1 MKQVSVIISTY
12 TADVSGVCSA
22 LYELGGMVVIHDPSG
37 CNSTYNTHDEPR
49 WYDQDSLVFISGLSE
64 IDAIMG
70 NDEKFIDDI
79 VRAAKDL
86 SPRFIALVRTPVP
99 MMIGTDFEA
108 IRDIIAQETGL
119 PVFYFATNG
128 MHSYVQGAGM
138 ALEAV
143 ARSMVAEPPE
153 RTVELADASLSRPP
167 RRKINLLGVT
177 PLDFSINGTL
187 SSMRAFFEAHDCEII
202 STFAMGSSPEEIA
215 RAGEAEVNVVV
226 SSVGLPAAK
235 TLRERFGTPYV
246 VGMPMEPFADELLA
260 CLEEARRDGVCRAA
274 YHEEDAGQDNPSAAR
289 QSVRTEASAAAPV
302 YLIGEAVISQSLA
315 RAVSE
320 SYGCRTKVL
329 CPLETEKELLEEGL
343 CLSVDSE
350 EEIAEILA
358 DAAGIIADP
367 MYEPI
372 CPEGVP
378 FYPLPHEA
386 FSGRI
391 YRKQIPDLTDVRFL
405 ARWMEEN
412 GLSEGRFSRTEML
425 VGEEGM
431 RRLREARVAVFGVGG
446 VGGYV
451 VEALARSGVGAFD
464 LIDNDRV
471 NRSNLNR
478 QIIAT
483 EATIGRKKVE
493 VMRERILSINPDA
506 SVTMHPCFYL
516 PEKADEFD
524 FSSYSYVV
532 DAIDTVT
539 AKIDIIMQAQKA
551 GVPVISCMGAGNKL
565 DPSRF
570 EVTDI
575 YKTSV
580 CPLAKVMRR
589 ELKKRGVKKLKVVYS
604 REEAIKTGSRTPGS
618 IAFVPSA
625 AGLTAAG
632 EVIKDLLAGVG
643 EGAGSKG
650 ANRPEELRCQEGAN
664 RPQEP

>member
-1 MKQVSVIISTY
+1 MKQVSVILSTY

-70 NDEKFIDDI
+70 NDQKFIDDI
-79 VRAAKDL
+79 VRAAKEL

-99 MMIGTDFEA
+99 LMIGTDFEA

-128 MHSYVQGAGM
+128 MHSYVRGAGM
-138 ALEAV
+138 AMKTIAEE
-143 ARSMVAEPPE
+143 MVAEPPE
-153 RTVELADASLSRPP
+153 EMSGNTSMR
-167 RRKINLLGVT
+167 INLLGVT
-177 PLDFSINGTL
+177 PLDFSINSTL
-187 SSMRAFFEAHDCEII
+187 SSMKDFFEHHGCEII
-202 STFAMGSSPEEIA
+202 STFAMGSSPEKIS
-215 RAGEAEVNVVV
+215 RAGEANVNVVV

-235 TLRERFGTPYV
+235 VLYKRFGTPYV
-246 VGMPMEPFADELLA
+246 VGMPVEPFADELLSSMEA
-260 CLEEARRDGVCRAA
+260 ARRDGRCRVA
-274 YHEEDAGQDNPSAAR
+274 YKEKQEEPERSEEPA
-289 QSVRTEASAAAPV
+289 V
-302 YLIGEAVISQSLA
+302 YLIGEAVITQSLA
-315 RAVSE
+315 KAVSE
-320 SYGCRTKVL
+320 SSGCRTRVI
-329 CPLETEKELLEEGL
+329 CPLEVEEELLDKTG
-343 CLSVDSE
+343 CLLLESE
-350 EEIAEILA
+350 EEIAGALHK
-358 DAAGIIADP
+358 AAAIIADP
-367 MYEPI
+367 MYRPV

-391 YRKQIPDLTDVRFL
+391 YRKQIPDLCSIRFL
-405 ARWMEEN
+405 TGWMEKN
-412 GLSEGRFSRTEML
+412 GLAEGRFSRTEML
-425 VGEEGM
+425 LGSEAMEK
-431 RRLREARVAVFGVGG
+431 LKKARVAVFGVGG

-451 VEALARSGVGAFD
+451 VEALARSGVGAFVLVD
-464 LIDNDRV
+464 KDRV
-471 NRSNLNR
+471 SRSNLNR

-483 EATIGRKKVE
+483 EDTIGRQKVD
-493 VMRERILSINPDA
+493 VMRERILSVNPGA
-506 SVTMHPCFYL
+506 EVEVYPCFYL
-516 PEKADEFD
+516 PEKAEDFD
-524 FSSYSYVV
+524 FASYSYVV

-539 AKIDIIMQAQKA
+539 AKIDIAVQSQKA

-565 DPSRF
+565 DPTRF

-580 CPLAKVMRR
+580 CPLARVMRR

-618 IAFVPSA
+618 VAFVPSA

-632 EVIKDLLAGVG
+632 EVIRDLIDG
-643 EGAGSKG
+643 KQKI
-650 ANRPEELRCQEGAN
+650 QEK
-664 RPQEP
+664 

>member
-1 MKQVSVIISTY
+1 MKQVSVILSTY

-79 VRAAKDL
+79 VRAAGQL

-138 ALEAV
+138 AMKAIAEE
-143 ARSMVAEPPE
+143 MVAEPPE
-153 RTVELADASLSRPP
+153 TSVHEMAKPPASMR
-167 RRKINLLGVT
+167 INLLGVT
-177 PLDFSINGTL
+177 PLDFSVNSTL
-187 SSMRAFFEAHDCEII
+187 SSMQAFFEHHGCEII
-202 STFAMGSSPEEIA
+202 STFAMGSSPEEIS
-215 RAGEAEVNVVV
+215 RAGEADVNVVV

-235 TLRERFGTPYV
+235 VLYERFGTPYV
-246 VGMPMEPFADELLA
+246 AGMPVEPFADRLLSSM
-260 CLEEARRDGVCRAA
+260 EEARRDGRCRVA
-274 YHEEDAGQDNPSAAR
+274 YRSEQEEPDAVDETS
-289 QSVRTEASAAAPV
+289 V
-302 YLIGEAVISQSLA
+302 YLIGEAVITQSLA

-320 SYGCRTKVL
+320 SSGCRTKVI
-329 CPLETEKELLEEGL
+329 CPLETEAELINETDCLLLE
-343 CLSVDSE
+343 SE
-350 EEIAEILA
+350 EEIAEALLG
-358 DAAGIIADP
+358 AAGIIADP
-367 MYEPI
+367 MYQPV

-391 YRKQIPDLTDVRFL
+391 YRKQIPDLINVQFL
-405 ARWMEEN
+405 SRWLEEN
-412 GLSEGRFSRTEML
+412 GMTEGRFSRTEML
-425 VGEEGM
+425 LGSEAME
-431 RRLREARVAVFGVGG
+431 RLRKARVAVFGVGG

-464 LIDNDRV
+464 LIDKDRV
-471 NRSNLNR
+471 SRSNLNR

-483 EATIGRKKVE
+483 EDTIGRRKVD

-506 SVTMHPCFYL
+506 KVKTYPCFYL
-516 PEKADEFD
+516 PEKAGDFD
-524 FSSYSYVV
+524 FSAYSYVV

-539 AKIDIIMQAQKA
+539 AKIDIAVQAQKA

-565 DPSRF
+565 DPTRF

-580 CPLAKVMRR
+580 CPLARVMRR

-618 IAFVPSA
+618 VAFVPSA

-632 EVIKDLLAGVG
+632 AVIRDLIGG
-643 EGAGSKG
+643 DREI
-650 ANRPEELRCQEGAN
+650 QEK
-664 RPQEP
+664 

>member
-1 MKQVSVIISTY
+1 MKQVSVILPTY

-79 VRAAKDL
+79 IRAAEQL
-86 SPRFIALVRTPVP
+86 SPRFIALVRTPIP

-119 PVFYFATNG
+119 PVLYFATNG

-138 ALEAV
+138 AMKAIAEE
-143 ARSMVAEPPE
+143 MVAEPPK
-153 RTVELADASLSRPP
+153 APAHGMAKPPASMR
-167 RRKINLLGVT
+167 INLLGVT
-177 PLDFSINGTL
+177 PLDFSVNSTL
-187 SSMRAFFEAHDCEII
+187 SSMQVFFEHHGCEII
-202 STFAMGSSPEEIA
+202 STFAMGSSPEEIG
-215 RAGEAEVNVVV
+215 RAGEADVNVVV

-235 TLRERFGTPYV
+235 MLYERFGTPYV
-246 VGMPMEPFADELLA
+246 AGMPVEPFTDRLLA
-260 CLEEARRDGVCRAA
+260 SMKEARRDCRCRVAYRAEQEESDTVDGTSARVAA
-274 YHEEDAGQDNPSAAR
+274 ASTATAR
-289 QSVRTEASAAAPV
+289 QSLQPGETKSPEDSPSSEDSSV
-302 YLIGEAVISQSLA
+302 YLIGEAVITQSLA
-315 RAVSE
+315 RAISE
-320 SYGCRTKVL
+320 SSGCRTKVI
-329 CPLETEKELLEEGL
+329 CPLETEAELIDETDCLLLE
-343 CLSVDSE
+343 SE
-350 EEIAEILA
+350 EEIAKALRGA
-358 DAAGIIADP
+358 TGIIADT
-367 MYEPI
+367 MYQPI
-372 CPEGVP
+372 CPEGAP

-391 YRKQIPDLTDVRFL
+391 YRKQIPDLTNVQFL
-405 ARWMEEN
+405 SRWLEEN
-412 GLSEGRFSRTEML
+412 GLTEGRFSRTEML
-425 VGEEGM
+425 LGSEAME
-431 RRLREARVAVFGVGG
+431 RLKKARVAVFGVGG

-464 LIDNDRV
+464 LIDKDRV
-471 NRSNLNR
+471 SRSNLNR

-483 EATIGRKKVE
+483 EDTIGRRKVD
-493 VMRERILSINPDA
+493 VMRERILSVNPDA
-506 SVTMHPCFYL
+506 KVRTYPCFYL
-516 PEKADEFD
+516 PEKAGDFD
-524 FSSYSYVV
+524 FSAYSYVV

-539 AKIDIIMQAQKA
+539 AKIDIAVQAQKA
-551 GVPVISCMGAGNKL
+551 GVPIISCMGAGNKL
-565 DPSRF
+565 DPTRF

-580 CPLAKVMRR
+580 CPLARVMRR
-589 ELKKRGVKKLKVVYS
+589 ELKKRDVKKLKVVYS

-632 EVIKDLLAGVG
+632 AVIRDLIGGDREV
-643 EGAGSKG
+643 
-650 ANRPEELRCQEGAN
+650 QEK
-664 RPQEP
+664 

>member
-1 MKQVSVIISTY
+1 MKQVSVILSTY

-79 VRAAKDL
+79 VRAAREL
-86 SPRFIALVRTPVP
+86 SPRFIALVRTPIP

-108 IRDIIAQETGL
+108 VRDIISRETGL

-138 ALEAV
+138 AMKTIAEE
-143 ARSMVAEPPE
+143 MVAKVPKKAPTRGLAE
-153 RTVELADASLSRPP
+153 TVEMISDGEEAQF
-167 RRKINLLGVT
+167 RKTPMRINLLGVT
-177 PLDFSINGTL
+177 PLDFSINSTF
-187 SSMRAFFEAHDCEII
+187 SSMRNFFERHHCEII
-202 STFAMGSSPEEIA
+202 SSFAMGSSPEKISC
-215 RAGEAEVNVVV
+215 AGEADINVVV
-226 SSVGLPAAK
+226 SSVGLSAAK
-235 TLRERFGTPYV
+235 VLQERFSTPYV
-246 VGMPMEPFADELLA
+246 AGMPVEPFADVLLSA
-260 CLEEARRDGVCRAA
+260 MEAASQDGRCRVAYRMAPEEMGQEK
-274 YHEEDAGQDNPSAAR
+274 EENSA
-289 QSVRTEASAAAPV
+289 VLF
-302 YLIGEAVISQSLA
+302 LIGEAVIMQSLA
-315 RAVSE
+315 KAVSE
-320 SYGCRTKVL
+320 SVGCRTKVI
-329 CPLETEKELLEEGL
+329 CPLETEAELIEKDNCLLLE
-343 CLSVDSE
+343 SE
-350 EEIAEILA
+350 EEIAAALA
-358 DAAGIIADP
+358 GATAIIADP
-367 MYEPI
+367 MYSPI

-391 YRKQIPDLTDVRFL
+391 YRKQIPDLTNVCFL
-405 ARWMEEN
+405 TRWLEKN
-412 GLSEGRFSRTEML
+412 GLTEGRFSRTEML
-425 VGEEGM
+425 LGRESME
-431 RRLREARVAVFGVGG
+431 RLRNARVAVFGVGG

-464 LIDNDRV
+464 LIDKDRV
-471 NRSNLNR
+471 SRSNLNR

-483 EATIGRKKVE
+483 ENTIGRQKVD

-506 SVTMHPCFYL
+506 KVQVYPCFYL
-516 PEKADEFD
+516 PEKADDFD

-539 AKIDIIMQAQKA
+539 AKIDIVVQAQKA

-570 EVTDI
+570 EIADI
-575 YKTSV
+575 YETSV
-580 CPLAKVMRR
+580 CPLARVMRR

-604 REEAIKTGSRTPGS
+604 KEEAIKTGARTPGS
-618 IAFVPSA
+618 IACLPSV
-625 AGLTAAG
+625 AGLMAAS
-632 EVIKDLLAGVG
+632 EVIQDLIGKNQKNV
-643 EGAGSKG
+643 EK
-650 ANRPEELRCQEGAN
+650 
-664 RPQEP
+664 